1 MNHCLR
7 RVLRGQ
13 KRVED
18 ARKRAY
24 DPRIHLLRKKSFE
37 AGWIAGSRPGNDGS
51 LWFDV
56 NASRFS
62 SLLRP
67 LKALAREVPLLRHD
81 AFISNH
87 KPVIAGL
94 DVWSGDIPDSC
105 SETWPTPCWLVQHA
119 LLAVRAKIR
128 SVPKSHVVHAAPAGP
143 VCGAHSTAGVPHRR
157 KKRNPG
163 VGPRAYLQSDASP
176 PSANCVVIS
185 PRIYSLTTYRGVAT

>member
-1 MNHCLR
+1 M
-7 RVLRGQ
+7 RGQ

-163 VGPRAYLQSDASP
+163 VGPRAYLQRGARP
-176 PSANCVVIS
+176 PSANCVSIS
-185 PRIYSLTTYRGVAT
+185 ARV